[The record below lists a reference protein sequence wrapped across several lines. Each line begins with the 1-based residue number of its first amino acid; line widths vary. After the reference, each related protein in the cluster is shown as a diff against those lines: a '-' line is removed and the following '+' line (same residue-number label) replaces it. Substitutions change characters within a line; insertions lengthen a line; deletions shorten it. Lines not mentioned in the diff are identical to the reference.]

1 MKLQRNNNN
10 NKIKIIATNCDDNGT
25 IFVQTYVT
33 MYYGVLLLIDGNK
46 IQIVSTTI
54 AVEYA
59 CMLTVTVATI
69 KQCRGTLLSFGSV
82 QYCLI

>member
-1 MKLQRNNNN
+1 MV
-10 NKIKIIATNCDDNGT
+10 C
-25 IFVQTYVT
+25 YYY
-33 MYYGVLLLIDGNK
+33 YYGIIIVLQYDHNDTINGNK

-54 AVEYA
+54 AIEYA

-69 KQCRGTLLSFGSV
+69 KQCRETLLSFGSV